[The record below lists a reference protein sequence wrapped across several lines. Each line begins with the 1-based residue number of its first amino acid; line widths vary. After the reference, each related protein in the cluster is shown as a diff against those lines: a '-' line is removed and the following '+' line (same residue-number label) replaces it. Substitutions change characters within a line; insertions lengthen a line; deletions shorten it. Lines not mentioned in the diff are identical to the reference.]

1 MWRSNKNFI
10 SPRRSR
16 RVRIVSF
23 PRSGVTAIKLAAS
36 AFSLEGE
43 GWDEGEFIRAFPCFV
58 SPHPSP
64 LQRERGMA
72 LLNLMAVRATHGV
85 VAESL
90 HHRHFLRSS
99 KD

>member
-64 LQRERGMA
+64 LQQEREMA
-72 LLNLMAVRATHGV
+72 LLNLMAVV
-85 VAESL
+85 VNGGQKNL
-90 HHRHFLRSS
+90 PTLI
-99 KD
+99 